1 MRFPELSKLPTNP
14 AVASLPQEFDS
25 YNNNDD
31 KSPGYQAET
40 QRIIET
46 IAGHHLRDLRSS
58 AISDDIIVLN
68 FESCTGQYDGHSR
81 LLYSPKIRRRNGGRV
96 TDSTLKRYRHIENGG
111 WWCSGIDL
119 TTLESG
125 LWGCFK
131 PDTPRPVPDKPGK
144 YIKYEHPWKEDTGLF
159 APRVPPELAQQIL
172 EKCGHSLDEAP
183 SDCPNPFWW
192 VVKNNPDVPIV
203 ITEGAKKAAA
213 LSSAGYVAIG
223 LPGIWNFTTPETQG
237 TDPDTLKPELKCLV
251 QKGRPFYIAYDQDV
265 NQDEPGRT
273 DSARE
278 KLGKLFESQGCKVK
292 IIQWDKNEGKGCDDL
307 IVNCGQDAFH
317 QVYNKSIDFSVWT
330 ARRENQCTCA
340 SLTIHQ
346 RFIKKITIP
355 EFVKLIGIL
364 SAKGTGK
371 TEFISEEVRKQL
383 VIGRKVLVLSH
394 RIQLGKALCV
404 RFGIPY
410 VTDLPQSQRGE
421 SQSLGLCVDSLHEDS
436 QAGFNVDE
444 WDGAVVVVDEVV
456 QVMWHMLHSKTCKK
470 SRVKILK
477 DFRTLIENASKVII
491 ADADL
496 NDAVVTHFSKLM
508 KGVDPF
514 VIENTYKLNRG
525 EVYRYT
531 EPEALVTQ
539 LINEVGDGGKVF
551 ISVTAQKKKSLW
563 STTTL
568 EKRFKEGSPDKTV
581 LRIDSESISDPN
593 HPAYGIIP
601 RLNEELQKYDIVIA
615 SPSIETGVSIDIK
628 GHFTSVWVIAQ
639 GIQSESSV
647 RQAIARVREP
657 VPRHVYAASYGKIGQ
672 VGNGATKWKPLY
684 KSLSYATKICWEL
697 LQKNRLSSEQSIWE
711 VEAIDPMSDEQRLF
725 AQLAAIH
732 NAGMIGY
739 DEQIFTGLREEGYQI
754 IDVDSDKDEDKK
766 TKEELRSVRDEGYAK
781 KIEDIVTVEPLQS
794 ESEYQTIKDSHSKTE
809 TERNKERNWE
819 TKQRYGE
826 VTPELVKLDD
836 KGYYPKVRRGYDLS
850 KGESFVPEKDRGAV
864 ESQIENGGLFALDFI
879 KSQKNPQVTAFKAL
893 GVPKFLDFNRTFC
906 NSDPDLIDLHKKAT
920 SSKAAGQLS
929 IFDLGKFNT
938 KQKPIS
944 VLRSLLDKLGYGLE
958 EVSRGK
964 RVNGKRERVYKL
976 VDKFP
981 HRERVYDY
989 WLKKDEERRLAKLAK
1004 AKEKASLIE
1013 PDIQAKTSQPTSIES
1028 APQIISAL
1036 AASIIQKLTD
1046 IAKATPEFLEG
1057 AVKDFVDSKEWSQV
1071 GDEVWLNL
1079 DPHNP
1084 ARRLI
1089 TSWTWRTT

>member
-1 MRFPELSKLPTNP
+1 MKNTKSK
-14 AVASLPQEFDS
+14 ASQPNQGTGSLVRPHSLNSSEDIS
-25 YNNNDD
+25 SKRD
-31 KSPGYQAET
+31 ET
-40 QRIIET
+40 QKKFET
-46 IAGHHLRDLRSS
+46 IAVKHLRDLRSS
-58 AISDDIIVLN
+58 AISDDVIARN
-68 FESCTGQYDGHSR
+68 FESYTERYDGHDR

-119 TTLESG
+119 TTLEPG

-131 PDTPRPVPDKPGK
+131 PDTPRPVPDKSGK

-159 APRVPPELAQQIL
+159 ALRVPPELAQQIL
-172 EKCGHSLDEAP
+172 EKHGHSLDEAP
-183 SDCPNPFWW
+183 ADCPDPFWW
-192 VVKNNPDVPIV
+192 IVTNNPDIPLIL
-203 ITEGAKKAAA
+203 TEGAKKTAA
-213 LSSAGYVAIG
+213 LVSAGYVAIG
-223 LPGIWNFTTPETQG
+223 LAGIWNFTAQKKEE
-237 TDPDTLKPELKCLV
+237 TDPDTLKPELRTLI
-251 QKGRPFYIAYDQDV
+251 QEGRTFYIAYDQDV
-265 NQDEPGRT
+265 NQDKPGRT

-278 KLGKLFESQGCKVK
+278 KLGKLLESQNCKVK
-292 IIQWDKNEGKGCDDL
+292 TIQWDKNEGKGCDDL

-317 QVYNKSIDFSVWT
+317 QVYNKAIDFSVWT

-340 SLTIHQ
+340 NLAIHQ
-346 RFIKKITIP
+346 RFTENITIP
-355 EFVKLIGIL
+355 EFEKLIGIR

-383 VIGRKVLVLSH
+383 VIGKKVLVLSH

-410 VTDLPQSQRGE
+410 VTDLSHSQRGE

-444 WDGAVVVVDEVV
+444 WYGAVVVIDEVV
-456 QVMWHMLHSKTCKK
+456 QVMWHMLQSATCKK

-496 NDAVVTHFSKLM
+496 NDAVAIHFSKLM

-525 EVYRYT
+525 KAYRYT
-531 EPEALVTQ
+531 KPEALVTQ
-539 LINEVGDGGKVF
+539 LINEVRDGGKPFV
-551 ISVTAQKKKSLW
+551 SLTAQKEKSLW

-568 EKRFKEGSPDKTV
+568 EKRLKEEFPDKTI
-581 LRIDSESISDPN
+581 LRIDSHSISDPN
-593 HPAYGIIP
+593 HEAYGIIP

-639 GIQSESSV
+639 GIQGESSV
-647 RQAIARVREP
+647 RQAAARVREP

-672 VGNGATKWKPLY
+672 IGNGATKWKPLY
-684 KSLSYATKICWEL
+684 KSLSAATRICWEL
-697 LQKNRLSSEQSIWE
+697 LQKDRLSREQSIWDIE
-711 VEAIDPMSDEQRLF
+711 TIDPMSLEQRLF

-732 NAGMIGY
+732 NAGMIEY

-766 TKEELRSVRDEGYAK
+766 TKEELKSVRDEGYAK
-781 KIEDIVTVEPLQS
+781 KIEDIVTVDPLQS

-809 TERNKERNWE
+809 TERNQERNWE
-819 TKQRYGE
+819 IQKRYGE
-826 VTPELVKLDD
+826 VNHQLIEQDD
-836 KGYYPKVRRGYDLS
+836 NGAFPKFRRSYDLDAGS
-850 KGESFVPEKDRGAV
+850 PFASEKDQEV
-864 ESQIENGGLFALDFI
+864 FESQLENSGLFNPDFI
-879 KSQKNPQVTAFKAL
+879 KSQRKPQAVALKAL
-893 GVPKFLDFNRTFC
+893 EIPKLIDFDRTFC
-906 NSDPDLIDLHKKAT
+906 NSDLDVIELHEKST
-920 SSKAAGQLS
+920 NPLAAYQLS
-929 IFDLGKFNT
+929 IFGLGKFNT

-944 VLRSLLDKLGYGLE
+944 VLRSLVDKLGYGLK
-958 EVSRGK
+958 EVSRGQLI
-964 RVNGKRERVYKL
+964 NGKRERVYKL
-976 VDKFP
+976 VDRLP
-981 HRERVYDY
+981 DRERVYSY
-989 WLKKDEERRLAKLAK
+989 WFKKDKERQLAKLAK
-1004 AKEKASLIE
+1004 AKEKASSSNLDTQREVDESVSIDSK
-1013 PDIQAKTSQPTSIES
+1013 PQKISDLATSVIQR
-1028 APQIISAL
+1028 
-1036 AASIIQKLTD
+1036 LTD
-1046 IAKATPEFLEG
+1046 IAKATPEILERT
-1057 AVKDFVDSKEWSQV
+1057 VEELLNSKDWKKV

-1079 DPHNP
+1079 DPHSP

-1089 TSWTWRTT
+1089 TNWTWRTT

>member
-1 MRFPELSKLPTNP
+1 MRFPEPSKLPTNP

-25 YNNNDD
+25 HNNNDD

-58 AISDDIIVLN
+58 AISDDIIALN
-68 FESCTGQYDGHSR
+68 FESCTGRYDGHSR

-119 TTLESG
+119 TTLEPG

-131 PDTPRPVPDKPGK
+131 PDTPRPAPGKPGK
-144 YIKYEHPWKEDTGLF
+144 CIKYEHPWKADTGLF
-159 APRVPPELAQQIL
+159 TLRVLPELAQQIL
-172 EKCGHSLDEAP
+172 EKHGHSLDEAP
-183 SDCPNPFWW
+183 SDCPDPFWW
-192 VVKNNPDVPIV
+192 VVKNNPDIPIV
-203 ITEGAKKAAA
+203 ITEGAKKTAA
-213 LSSAGYVAIG
+213 LLSARYVAIG
-223 LPGIWNFTTPETQG
+223 LAGIWNFTTPNAQETY
-237 TDPDTLKPELKCLV
+237 PDTFKPELKCLV
-251 QKGRPFYIAYDQDV
+251 QKGRLFYIAYDQDV
-265 NQDEPGRT
+265 DQDKPGRT
-273 DSARE
+273 DGARE

-317 QVYNKSIDFSVWT
+317 QVYNKAIDFSVWT
-330 ARRENQCTCA
+330 ARRENQCTRA
-340 SLTIHQ
+340 NLAIHQ
-346 RFIKKITIP
+346 RFLENITIP
-355 EFVKLIGIL
+355 ESEKLIGIR
-364 SAKGTGK
+364 SPKGTGK
-371 TEFISEEVRKQL
+371 TEFISKEVKKQL
-383 VIGRKVLVLSH
+383 VIGRKVLTLSH

-456 QVMWHMLHSKTCKK
+456 QVMWHLLHSPTCKK

-477 DFRTLIENASKVII
+477 DFRTLIKNASKVII

-496 NDAVVTHFSKLM
+496 NDAVVTYFSKLM
-508 KGVDPF
+508 GGIDAF
-514 VIENTYKLNRG
+514 VIQNTYKFNRG
-525 EVYRYT
+525 EAYRYPK
-531 EPEALVTQ
+531 PETLITQ
-539 LINEVGDGGKVF
+539 ITNEVRDGGKLF
-551 ISVTAQKKKSLW
+551 ISLTAQQEKSLW
-563 STTTL
+563 STTIL
-568 EKRFKEGSPDKTV
+568 EIWLKEKFPDKRI
-581 LRIDSESISDPN
+581 LRIDSHSISDPN
-593 HPAYGIIP
+593 HEAYGIIP

-639 GIQSESSV
+639 GLQSESSV

-657 VPRHVYAASYGKIGQ
+657 VPRHVFAVSYGTLGQ

-684 KSLSYATKICWEL
+684 KSLSAAKRICWEL
-697 LQKNRLSSEQSIWE
+697 LQKDRLSSEQSIWE

-754 IDVDSDKDEDKK
+754 IDVDSEKDEDKK
-766 TKEELRSVRDEGYAK
+766 TKKELRSARDEGYAK

-819 TKQRYGE
+819 TKQRYGK

-836 KGYYPKVRRGYDLS
+836 KGYYPKIRRGYNSS
-850 KGESFVPEKDRGAV
+850 KGEPFVPEKDREAA
-864 ESQIENGGLFALDFI
+864 ESQTANGGLFAPDFI
-879 KSQKNPQVTAFKAL
+879 KSQKNSQAIPFIAL
-893 GVPKFLDFNRTFC
+893 EILKFLNSDRTFC
-906 NSDPDLIDLHKKAT
+906 NSNLDVIELHEKAT
-920 SSKAAGQLS
+920 SPRAASQLS
-929 IFDLGKFNT
+929 MFGLGKFNT

-964 RVNGKRERVYKL
+964 FVNGKRERLYKV

-981 HRERVYDY
+981 DREWVYDH
-989 WLKKDEERRLAKLAK
+989 WFKKDEERRLAKLAK

-1013 PDIQAKTSQPTSIES
+1013 PDIQTKASQPTSIES
-1028 APQIISAL
+1028 EPQTISAL

-1046 IAKATPEFLEG
+1046 AAKATPEFLEG
-1057 AVKDFVDSKEWSQV
+1057 VVKDFIDSKEWSQV

-1079 DPHNP
+1079 DRHNP

-1089 TSWTWRTT
+1089 TNWTWRTT